1 MRVSRK
7 VKLYGFTGSNSVY
20 TGRLLLEHK
29 GIEYDFVKL
38 PPAAHAMIL
47 LARGF
52 PTTGAP
58 ALRIDGRRV
67 QGTRWIARA
76 LDELYPDKP
85 LFPADPVR
93 RRAVQHAERWGEE
106 LQNATR
112 RIFYCAGRRD
122 MAAFMSVLGSGR
134 GPVKRSTI
142 RMFAP
147 VIMRLATG
155 VHRATDEA
163 GREDIE
169 LLPERLDQIDA
180 WIAEGLLDGEE
191 LNAADFQVAVN
202 VSAML
207 LSEDL
212 KPYIEGRPAAALA
225 RRVAPDYVGHLG
237 PIIPDEWMAPLR
249 ASAGEQPPA
258 SVPANSA
265 PATSANGFPAGTD
278 DVLRAVGLDDAKIA
292 SLMQPGHS

>member
-1 MRVSRK
+1 
-7 VKLYGFTGSNSVY
+7 
-20 TGRLLLEHK
+20 
-29 GIEYDFVKL
+29 
-38 PPAAHAMIL
+38 
-47 LARGF
+47 
-52 PTTGAP
+52 
-58 ALRIDGRRV
+58 
-67 QGTRWIARA
+67 
-76 LDELYPDKP
+76 
-85 LFPADPVR
+85 
-93 RRAVQHAERWGEE
+93 
-106 LQNATR
+106 
-112 RIFYCAGRRD
+112 
-122 MAAFMSVLGSGR
+122 
-134 GPVKRSTI
+134 
-142 RMFAP
+142 
-147 VIMRLATG
+147 

-249 ASAGEQPPA
+249 ASAGDQPPA

-292 SLMQPGHS
+292 SLMQPGHN

>member
-1 MRVSRK
+1 MAGK
-7 VKLYGFTGSNSVY
+7 VKLYGFTGSNAVY

-29 GIEYDFVKL
+29 GLEYDFVKL

-58 ALRIDGRRV
+58 ALKIDGRRV
-67 QGTRWIARA
+67 QGTRWIARV

-85 LFPADPVR
+85 LFPADPLR

-112 RIFYCAGRRD
+112 RIFYCASRRD
-122 MAAFMSVLGSGR
+122 MAAFMSVIGSGR
-134 GPVKRSTI
+134 GPVKRTTI

-147 VIMRLATG
+147 AIMRLASG
-155 VHRATDEA
+155 VHRATDDA

-169 LLPERLDQIDA
+169 LLPERLNQIDA
-180 WIAEGLLDGEE
+180 WIAEGLLNGEE

-207 LSEDL
+207 VSEDL
-212 KPYIEGRPAAALA
+212 QPYIEGRPAAALA
-225 RRVAPDYVGHLG
+225 RRVAPDYIGRLG
-237 PIIPDEWMAPLR
+237 PIIPHDWMGPLR
-249 ASAGEQPPA
+249 ASRGDSGNDAETMSSGA
-258 SVPANSA
+258 SSPS
-265 PATSANGFPAGTD
+265 SGFPAGTD
-278 DVLRAVGLDDAKIA
+278 DVLGAVGVDDAKIA
-292 SLMQPGHS
+292 ALLEPGRI